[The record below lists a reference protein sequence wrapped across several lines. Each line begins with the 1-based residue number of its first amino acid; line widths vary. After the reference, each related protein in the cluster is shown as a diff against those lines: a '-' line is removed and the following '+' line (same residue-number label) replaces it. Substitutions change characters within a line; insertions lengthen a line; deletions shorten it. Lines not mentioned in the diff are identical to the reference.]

1 MRGIKPQPAN
11 VLKSKND
18 KMKINN
24 KTLESRKEN
33 EPKIKSNK
41 LRCPKHLSVEAKK
54 EWRKVIRLYNEFQ
67 DPILCDLDLN
77 VLQVYCEAV
86 VRYNKAMEK
95 VSLSSEVISINNTAK
110 QNPWLRVANDAA
122 DVMRKTGE
130 LLLLDPISRARAG
143 LAKARKE
150 KDPDDYLFG

>member
-24 KTLESRKEN
+24 KTLESREEN
-33 EPKIKSNK
+33 EPKIKSNA

-110 QNPWLRVANDAA
+110 LNPWLRVANEAA

-143 LAKARKE
+143 LAKAKKE
-150 KDPDDYLFG
+150 RDPDDYLFG